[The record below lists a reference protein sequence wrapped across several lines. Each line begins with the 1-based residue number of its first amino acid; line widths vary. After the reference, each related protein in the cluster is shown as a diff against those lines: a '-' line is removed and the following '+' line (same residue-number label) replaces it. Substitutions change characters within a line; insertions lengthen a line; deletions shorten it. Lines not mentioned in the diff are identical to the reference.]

1 MKKRGERF
9 GITPPCLTKVANA
22 LIDHT
27 RPPSFPATTIQV
39 EEEDRKRKR
48 MERFGMTV
56 TELSSEASVC
66 SNNVWSTIIY
76 TRSGLAPVKFHL
88 LLSAQARKKLRA
100 ERFGL

>member
-66 SNNVWSTIIY
+66 SNNVWSTIYQKWFSSCEVPFIAFC
-76 TRSGLAPVKFHL
+76 TGTQKTS
-88 LLSAQARKKLRA
+88 S
-100 ERFGL
+100 